1 MSEPRE
7 RPVEPL
13 TLVSVDGPADYEIA
27 DHIEEVRM
35 PLRVDDVTG
44 CPSRID
50 SDGSYP
56 TPVDARWR
64 ITAGSITPLCTADV
78 YVRTPDNAVVAT
90 ATADSTATVPPGR
103 HVLELSTAPVKTYLS
118 LEGPALVRYDGRYPT
133 VSFDG
138 GADRIEI
145 GARSRH
151 ETPAGTV
158 TVTEDPADVAAG
170 LSTFGSAL
178 ATTSPERSFPTLRG
192 HPPLLE
198 LGDDFEVPPLVERV
212 DTGVEL
218 AVPFEY
224 GPLFSAAPAA
234 YYLGASIH
242 ESDRPSLEA
251 GGRSYRLPT
260 EHEDLAAELGRLLRH
275 CFTLD
280 CATRACSAGLYDVDL
295 QVHESLTA
303 RLDPPWSEWYEMDL
317 ADRTAA
323 YLDVPLA
330 ATEGEIGWPQTTD
343 VKPVAENAS
352 ILPFLAADLSTVR
365 SPPPTPTVPNGGGS
379 TPLDEFVRNERSTA
393 FTRGAERAGSGD
405 AAPPDT
411 FRSPTQNVTE
421 EDEAVVSPRP
431 AESTSLAWVGPG
443 YPMRA
448 AKPTVAAYRRRL
460 DRTPSADLTIDVTV
474 VCNDKRMTEEADDVY
489 GFRDHV
495 VFEVTQK
502 DGLTV
507 EELRELLRGE
517 HDFLHYIGHVDQRG
531 VECTDGF
538 LDLRSQ
544 SDTGVDAFLLNA
556 CTSYRQGMALVEA
569 GALGGVVSL
578 TELPNSLATRVGR
591 DLARLFDAGFPLDAA
606 LDVVGR
612 GPFAGS
618 SYTIVGDPRV
628 QLCQCASGT
637 PIVVDAI
644 SEPEDDAIEFDV
656 WRYPTS
662 AFEIGSMSGVVFAD
676 SQRQHVGSGQCGQ
689 LRVTKT
695 DLENMLSFGSFPLS
709 AAGRIYWS
717 TELTATEL
725 FDAMDPQSQSPD
737 RR

>member
-1 MSEPRE
+1 MTRVSEPRGS
-7 RPVEPL
+7 PVEAL
-13 TLVSVDGPADYEIA
+13 TLVAVDGPADYEIA

-35 PLRVDDVTG
+35 PLRVDDATG
-44 CPSRID
+44 CPRRAD
-50 SDGSYP
+50 ADGRYP
-56 TPVDARWR
+56 TPVDACWR
-64 ITAGSITPLCTADV
+64 LTAGSITPLCTADV

-90 ATADSTATVPPGR
+90 ATADSAATVPSGR
-103 HVLELSTAPVKTYLS
+103 HVLELSTAPVTTYLS
-118 LEGPALVRYDGRYPT
+118 VEGPALVRYDDRYPT

-170 LSTFGSAL
+170 ISTFGSAL
-178 ATTSPERSFPTLRG
+178 ATTSVERSFPTLRG

-198 LGDDFEVPPLVERV
+198 LGEGFEVPPLVERV
-212 DTGVEL
+212 ETGVEL

-224 GPLFSAAPAA
+224 GPLFSAAPLA
-234 YYLGASIH
+234 YYLGATIR

-260 EHEDLAAELGRLLRH
+260 EHEDAAAELGRLLRH

-280 CATRACSAGLYDVDL
+280 CATRACSSGLYDVDL

-303 RLDPPWSEWYEMDL
+303 RLDPPWTEWYGMDL

-330 ATEGEIGWPQTTD
+330 ATEGAVGWPQTAD
-343 VKPVAENAS
+343 VRPVAGNAS

-365 SPPPTPTVPNGGGS
+365 SPPPAPTVPNGGGS
-379 TPLDEFVRNERSTA
+379 TPLDEFVRNEQPTA
-393 FTRGAERAGSGD
+393 FTRDAERSGGGLGGTDD
-405 AAPPDT
+405 AMARDT
-411 FRSPTQNVTE
+411 SRSPTQNVTE

-474 VCNDKRMTEEADDVY
+474 VCNDERMTEEADDVY

-495 VFEVTQK
+495 VFEVTQNG
-502 DGLTV
+502 DLTV
-507 EELRELLRGE
+507 EELRDLLRRE
-517 HDFLHYIGHVDQRG
+517 HDFLHYIGHVDERG
-531 VECTDGF
+531 VECADGF
-538 LDLRSQ
+538 LDLRSL

-578 TELPNSLATRVGR
+578 TELPNSLATQVGR

-606 LDVVGR
+606 LDVVAR

-628 QLCQCASGT
+628 QLCQCATGAPIIAEITGT
-637 PIVVDAI
+637 DPDRFRIR
-644 SEPEDDAIEFDV
+644 P
-656 WRYPTS
+656 RYYPT
-662 AFEIGSMSGVVFAD
+662 
-676 SQRQHVGSGQCGQ
+676 R
-689 LRVTKT
+689 
-695 DLENMLSFGSFPLS
+695 SFGLGTMANPHFEASTKQYIASGDRTESWSDADTFSSFLKLARIPLVIDHEIHWTDELS
-709 AAGRIYWS
+709 LADVRSLTGR
-717 TELTATEL
+717 
-725 FDAMDPQSQSPD
+725 Q
-737 RR
+737 